1 MTSSWGS
8 WECLSVSNVLAHRA
22 DGADDPEFPT
32 LKASYRAFFRQYS
45 KFRQVVEIK
54 DESIRN
60 KIHQTSRLLYLKD
73 VVLARLLDDPTFGI
87 LNSFVFFNQVDI
99 TTYIQS
105 DEQLLHDLFVD
116 FRTDDEGGNDAK
128 KRDLVVFLHQLMV
141 MGKGL
146 QLANRLALY
155 RTLLDRGLLFACEWA
170 FRQREAVIL
179 HAGAEIL
186 TLAVEHDVN
195 AVRLHVLR
203 EEEISRR
210 TLVLEVIGLLQ
221 STRDQGL
228 MQQMIESLK
237 TLLEGGQENEV
248 SFWFKDELT
257 VKQFARVKEM
267 PVVET
272 FTQYFYD
279 LCAAQLFAPVSALP
293 ELKDLSGV

>member
-1 MTSSWGS
+1 M
-8 WECLSVSNVLAHRA
+8 
-22 DGADDPEFPT
+22 
-32 LKASYRAFFRQYS
+32 
-45 KFRQVVEIK
+45 VEIP

-105 DEQLLHDLFVD
+105 DEDLLIALFED
-116 FRTDDEGGNDAK
+116 FRSEDPEKDAK

-155 RTLLDRGLLFACEWA
+155 RTLLDRGLLFACEWS

-203 EEEISRR
+203 EEEVSRR
-210 TLVLEVIGLLQ
+210 TLVLEVIKLLQ
-221 STRDQGL
+221 NTRDQGL

-248 SFWFKDELT
+248 S
-257 VKQFARVKEM
+257 
-267 PVVET
+267 
-272 FTQYFYD
+272 
-279 LCAAQLFAPVSALP
+279 AL
-293 ELKDLSGV
+293 SCSQS